1 MGMELRQLRYFVA
14 VAEQQH
20 YGRAA
25 KRVGVAQPAISRQI
39 KNLEDELGLELFH
52 RHSGGVNINPAGT
65 SYLNDARRIL
75 QEIQDAFARAKRI
88 ATGQSG
94 TLRVGYSQS
103 LSWRG
108 IVPDSLQL
116 WRKRRPEVELQ
127 LKPSPSVDVI
137 AAVLAGSLDA
147 GYIYSMIPEAP
158 ELDRIEVASV
168 DLLLAVPAGHA
179 LIRRKKIRLKDL
191 IDVPLIWAPRWSNRI
206 YYDLLMAECVRGGLR
221 TPRIVQEVAN
231 EPLMLSLVA
240 CGVGAAFVSS
250 FSKCGHPVG
259 AVLLRV
265 SDLKLRLPVALT
277 WRKDNRSHLLAH
289 FMADVKGMAARSAR
303 WSSDI

>member
-1 MGMELRQLRYFVA
+1 MELRQLRYFVA

-25 KRVGVAQPAISRQI
+25 KRVGIAQPALSRQI
-39 KNLEDELGLELFH
+39 KKLEDELGLELFH
-52 RHSGGVNINPAGT
+52 RRPNGVKINPAGN

-75 QEIQDAFARAKRI
+75 QEVQDAVARAKRI

-94 TLRVGYSQS
+94 TLRIGYSQS

-116 WRKRRPEVELQ
+116 WRKRRPEVDLQ
-127 LKPSPSVDVI
+127 LKPSPSTELI
-137 AAVLAGSLDA
+137 AAVLAGSLDT
-147 GYIYSMIPEAP
+147 GFIYTMVPEAP
-158 ELDRIEVASV
+158 ELDRLEVDSV

-179 LIRRKKIRLKDL
+179 LTRRKKICLKDL
-191 IDVPLIWAPRWSNRI
+191 IDVPLILAPRWSNQA

-221 TPRIVQEVAN
+221 SPRIVQEAAN
-231 EPLMLSLVA
+231 EPHMLSLVA

-250 FSKCGHPVG
+250 FSKWGHPVD

-265 SDLKLRLPVALT
+265 SDLTLRMPFALT
-277 WRKDNRSHLLAH
+277 WRKDNRSPLLNHFVAHLKAL
-289 FMADVKGMAARSAR
+289 AARTS
-303 WSSDI
+303 